1 MIANPDKFQAKI
13 FSKNA
18 SGVTRKVRIHN
29 NEIGTTKSVKFI
41 IKLNSMNI
49 YLRYV
54 HKWQCS

>member
-18 SGVTRKVRIHN
+18 TGVTRKLRIHN
-29 NEIGTTKSVKFI
+29 NEIETTRSVKFI

-54 HKWQCS
+54 HKWQCN